1 MRSLKIYIYLNATK
15 KVLLVSTLILC
26 SISLTACQNVRTIE
40 RDDSQ
45 QVIQEEFTQSAVEL
59 TDELNDYTEIDE
71 FFIEDEAD
79 NALEQQVRNYL
90 AKDKEVKSHGLN
102 LETMD
107 LKLYMDEN
115 ETAYFLAVMKDER
128 DNPNTLFGIL
138 KKESDGKYE
147 VQGEHLAA
155 YFVNLP
161 KTYLLTHNNEWAL
174 VSQRPFSTFEE
185 CYFFRLEKD
194 NLKLFMRGWEDPS
207 LKYYDTMTI
216 LLNDGKI
223 EDAMALPDDS
233 MYPMGYEEPLF
244 KTANLMVEVSEKKA
258 LEMEK
263 RKNVSKALSYLEWS
277 LNYYF
282 ENHYGTDL
290 ATLFQENF
298 KPLGE
303 VTKEDFGYNYL
314 LPNETIEPILKHY
327 ANLLAKQGLEKEAM
341 SYQKAIER
349 YFGKK

>member
-1 MRSLKIYIYLNATK
+1 MKIYIYLKVPKT
-15 KVLLVSTLILC
+15 VLLVTALVLC
-26 SISLTACQNVRTIE
+26 SVGLTACQQVKTIE
-40 RDDSQ
+40 RDDSK
-45 QVIQEEFTQSAVEL
+45 QVIQEEFTQSAVAL
-59 TDELNDYTEIDE
+59 TDELNGYTEIDE
-71 FFIEDEAD
+71 FFIEDEED
-79 NALEQQVRNYL
+79 NALEQQVRKYL
-90 AKDKEVKSHGLN
+90 AEDKEVKSHGLN

-107 LKLYMDEN
+107 LKLYMDEQQ
-115 ETAYFLAVMKDER
+115 TAYFLAVMKNER

-138 KKESDGKYE
+138 KKKKDGKYD
-147 VQGEHLAA
+147 VVGEHLAA

-194 NLKLFMRGWEDPS
+194 KLKLYMRGWEDPS
-207 LKYYDTMTI
+207 LSYYDKVTE

-223 EDAMALPDDS
+223 DEAIALPDES

-258 LEMEK
+258 LEKEK
-263 RKNVSKALSYLEWS
+263 AKDIEKAKSYLEWS

-290 ATLFQENF
+290 ITLFQDNF
-298 KPLGE
+298 KPLGDAS
-303 VTKEDFGYNYL
+303 KDDFGYNYI
-314 LPNETIEPILKHY
+314 LPEETLEPVLRHY
-327 ANLLAKQGLEKEAM
+327 ANLLAEQGLEKEAM
-341 SYQKAIER
+341 GYQKAINK
-349 YFGKK
+349 YFGK